1 MYDCH
6 AETRESTGTLGVVSA
21 RRIAVPGGIDANE
34 ATILAGPERVGL
46 GDFTRDDGEL
56 HTCSVYCRFAF

>member
-1 MYDCH
+1 MI
-6 AETRESTGTLGVVSA
+6 A
-21 RRIAVPGGIDANE
+21 RRTVPASRLDANE

-56 HTCSVYCRFAF
+56 RACLALL